1 MIHRIKVGG
10 DKINRARQPEAAIS
24 CSKKE
29 TFGPST
35 VASGHRQHFR
45 RSVHTKDRHIPTLV
59 QIAGEE
65 SGAATDVGGGAK
77 SYIVPLDEPFEGRA
91 RSNEVR
97 HAEGGVI
104 R

>member
-24 CSKKE
+24 CSKEE

-45 RSVHTKDRHIPTLV
+45 RPVHGKNWHAPTLV
-59 QIAGEE
+59 QIAGKEPRTAADIR
-65 SGAATDVGGGAK
+65 SGVKYD
-77 SYIVPLDEPFEGRA
+77 IVPLDEPFESRA
-91 RSNEVR
+91 RCNKVR
-97 HAEGGVI
+97 YAEGGVI